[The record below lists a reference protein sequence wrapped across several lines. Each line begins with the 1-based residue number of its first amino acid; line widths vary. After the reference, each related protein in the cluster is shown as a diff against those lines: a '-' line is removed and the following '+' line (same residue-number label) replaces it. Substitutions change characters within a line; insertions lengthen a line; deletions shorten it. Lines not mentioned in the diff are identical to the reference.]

1 MEPIISPVWIYLINL
16 ASTIHSLSICI
27 WTASLFIGLFVFI
40 GAIEFDGPDSEKSR
54 RRCLKIFA
62 IIMLVCFILLVL
74 IPNKQTMYAM
84 LAASIITPD
93 NISGSEEHLIDLTT
107 KIANIIYNAPK

>member
-16 ASTIHSLSICI
+16 AGTINFLSICI
-27 WTASLFIGLFVFI
+27 WTASLFILVCVFT
-40 GAIEFDGPDSEKSR
+40 GKIEFDGSDSEKSR

-74 IPNKQTMYAM
+74 VPNKETMYAM

-93 NISGSEEHLIDLTT
+93 NISVSEEHLIDLTT